1 MIHRLLIK
9 LWSWLPLPTRL
20 QWKLLSLWTPKFRVA
35 VAAIL
40 LNERRQILLCEH
52 TYRGEYPWGLPGG
65 SLKAHEDP
73 ALAIQREILEE
84 TGLSVRVVKPLIL
97 YSLQE
102 HPQINIT
109 YLCYP
114 TGGAYRTN
122 AEVSSIQYFPLS
134 ALPERLLPS
143 ERELIERASA
153 LLDEDEPYLSEK
165 QPGS

>member
-9 LWSWLPLPTRL
+9 LWGWLPLPDRY

-40 LNERRQILLCEH
+40 LNERGQILLCEH

-73 ALAIQREILEE
+73 ALAIQREISEE
-84 TGLSVRVVKPLIL
+84 TGLSVRVARPLFL
-97 YSLQE
+97 KSFQD
-102 HPQINIT
+102 HPQISIIF
-109 YLCYP
+109 LCYP
-114 TGGAYRTN
+114 TGGVFRSN
-122 AEVSSIQYFPLS
+122 AEVSKTQYFPLD

-143 ERELIERASA
+143 ERELVERAVM
-153 LLDEDEPYLSEK
+153 LLEE
-165 QPGS
+165 QI